1 MTNEITDYIR
11 DNDTAYQNALV
22 AFAKAQAEMGAAFKN
37 SKNPFLKNKY
47 ADLTAIQNAVYP
59 PFHANGFIIQQC
71 PDRDELGTY
80 VETILR
86 HTSGGS
92 FACKVYLE
100 YKANDM
106 QSMGGA
112 ITYARRYGLSALTGV
127 PIEDDDG
134 NMANGRT
141 APVSHK
147 SLHRI
152 DTPKKDRNDTP
163 EQRGIKLMKFIE
175 TATADNFDAMFDKAF
190 NLIKEIAETDKEFSD
205 KISTAWENK
214 SIELGMN

>member
-1 MTNEITDYIR
+1 MSNEITDYIR

-71 PDRDELGTY
+71 PDRDELGTF

-92 FACKVYLE
+92 FSCKVYLE

-141 APVSHK
+141 APVAQK
-147 SLHRI
+147 SK
-152 DTPKKDRNDTP
+152 PVETP
-163 EQRGIKLMKFIE
+163 EQRGIKLMRFIE
-175 TATADNFDAMFDKAF
+175 TATTDNFDAMFDKAF
-190 NLIKEIAETDKEFSD
+190 NLMKEIAETDKEFSD

-214 SIELGMN
+214 SIELGVS

>member
-1 MTNEITDYIR
+1 MKNEITEYIR
-11 DNDTAYQNALV
+11 DNDTAYRDALV

-47 ADLTAIQNAVYP
+47 ADLTAIQNAIYP

-147 SLHRI
+147 SEHRI
-152 DTPKKDRNDTP
+152 DTPKKDRIDTL

-175 TATADNFDAMFDKAF
+175 TATANNFDAMFDKAF

-214 SIELGMN
+214 SIELGVS

>member
-1 MTNEITDYIR
+1 MVNEITEYIR
-11 DNDTAYQNALV
+11 ENDTTYQKAIK

-71 PDRDELGTY
+71 PDRDEHGTY
-80 VETILR
+80 VETIIT
-86 HTSGGS
+86 HEQGGA
-92 FACKVYLE
+92 FDCKVYLE

-141 APVSHK
+141 APVAQK
-147 SLHRI
+147 SKLV
-152 DTPKKDRNDTP
+152 

-190 NLIKEIAETDKEFSD
+190 NLMKEIAETDKAFSD

-214 SIELGMN
+214 SIELGIN

>member
-1 MTNEITDYIR
+1 MVNEITEYIR
-11 DNDTAYQNALV
+11 ENDTTYQKAIK

-71 PDRDELGTY
+71 PDRDEHGTY
-80 VETILR
+80 VETIIT
-86 HTSGGS
+86 HEQGGA
-92 FACKVYLE
+92 FDCKVYLE

-141 APVSHK
+141 APVAQK
-147 SLHRI
+147 SKLVE
-152 DTPKKDRNDTP
+152 TP

-214 SIELGMN
+214 SIELGIN

>member
-1 MTNEITDYIR
+1 MVNEITEYIR
-11 DNDTAYQNALV
+11 DNDTTYQKAIK

-71 PDRDELGTY
+71 PDRDEHGTY
-80 VETILR
+80 VETIIT
-86 HTSGGS
+86 HEQGGA
-92 FACKVYLE
+92 FDCKVYLE

-141 APVSHK
+141 APVAQK
-147 SLHRI
+147 SKLVE
-152 DTPKKDRNDTP
+152 T
-163 EQRGIKLMKFIE
+163 RGIKLMKFIE

-190 NLIKEIAETDKEFSD
+190 NLMKEIAETDKAFSD

-214 SIELGMN
+214 SIELGIN

>member
-1 MTNEITDYIR
+1 MDKI
-11 DNDTAYQNALV
+11 AKALV
-22 AFAKAQAEMGAAFKN
+22 KAQIEMITPKKG
-37 SKNPFLKNKY
+37 SIYPFFKNKY

-141 APVSHK
+141 APVAQK
-147 SLHRI
+147 SK
-152 DTPKKDRNDTP
+152 PVETP

-175 TATADNFDAMFDKAF
+175 TATADTFDAMFDKAF
-190 NLIKEIAETDKEFSD
+190 NLIKEIAETDKVFSD